1 MGNTITLRGK
11 IKNGKII
18 ELQKD
23 VLNRWENEKVV
34 VILKKDEKNSST
46 IKEMLDEMKIGKN
59 IGYTRIKRDEIYR
72 V

>member
-11 IKNGKII
+11 IKGGKII

-23 VLNRWENEKVV
+23 VLNGWKNEEVV
-34 VILKKDEKNSST
+34 VILKKDKKISST
-46 IKEMLDEMKIGKN
+46 VKEMLDEMKIGKN